1 MFKTFEKLQ
10 FNLNDKLSNELLIEI
25 QNNNVIE
32 NKESV

>member
-1 MFKTFEKLQ
+1 MFETFEKLQ
-10 FNLNDKLSNELLIEI
+10 FNLNDKLSNKLLREI